1 MRNSTV
7 VKAIYNGNGVTRRWD
22 VPFEYLDTSEIEVI
36 LTTVVDDVNVEEH
49 IPANEYSI
57 DTSSNEVIYPS
68 DMSKSPVEE
77 GKKVTIHRVT
87 DLFQESDYTNQGA
100 LWPES
105 VEASFDK
112 VHQILQEH
120 QEGIGRSV
128 KVDITGNDDPQQYF
142 NEIIET
148 AKLGLIKAGEAIAA
162 AENAA
167 ASEAN
172 AAASELNAANSAA
185 AALASQ
191 QAAALSETH
200 AATSE
205 TNAAASET
213 TAVASANSATASQQA
228 AALSAES
235 ASASKLSA
243 ESSAGTAVANAATS
257 TSAANTAQNAATTC
271 SEVLPQVLGAASNVA
286 TKASAAAA
294 SATQAALSANAAE
307 TAGQTA
313 VNAAED
319 AQDAAD
325 DATAAAN
332 AAAVSAGAAATSAG
346 QAETANTEA
355 KYYAKI
361 TMDKIAESAVGYP
374 SQSGTLTYNGQEQT
388 PTWDVFYEPQK
399 LTITGDTSATN
410 AGTYTITMTPKPT
423 YYWWDDDT
431 TTAKTQTWTIGRAA
445 ITTRTRATMM
455 SAGCPGD
462 LRRGIRISRIS
473 QRG

>member
-213 TAVASANSATASQQA
+213 TAVASANRTLPIVRLRLLPVSRRRRFRQSRQVQVSSRQNPAQERLWLMRLPVQA
-228 AALSAES
+228 RQIRRRMRPPL
-235 ASASKLSA
+235 
-243 ESSAGTAVANAATS
+243 VVRY
-257 TSAANTAQNAATTC
+257 C
-271 SEVLPQVLGAASNVA
+271 RRCWVRH
-286 TKASAAAA
+286 
-294 SATQAALSANAAE
+294 
-307 TAGQTA
+307 
-313 VNAAED
+313 
-319 AQDAAD
+319 
-325 DATAAAN
+325 
-332 AAAVSAGAAATSAG
+332 
-346 QAETANTEA
+346 
-355 KYYAKI
+355 
-361 TMDKIAESAVGYP
+361 
-374 SQSGTLTYNGQEQT
+374 
-388 PTWDVFYEPQK
+388 PT
-399 LTITGDTSATN
+399 
-410 AGTYTITMTPKPT
+410 
-423 YYWWDDDT
+423 
-431 TTAKTQTWTIGRAA
+431 
-445 ITTRTRATMM
+445 
-455 SAGCPGD
+455 
-462 LRRGIRISRIS
+462 
-473 QRG
+473 